1 VTNIEQ
7 LANAPVLEEMADDP
21 VWGRVIL
28 QVMTG
33 PVDESVTPVFIGQRA
48 VKRQIKPFLNAT
60 EAFPNTLILGEPGIG
75 KTNLARWIAHERD
88 ESFAERLC
96 PVAPGDIDEKV
107 VLLDEC
113 HQQRTPEP
121 LFEIMENRHVTV
133 LGATTRPSQLNPAF
147 RSRFFLELHLMP
159 YPVNEMHELVRHLA
173 GENIPD
179 DAAAIFAS
187 ASAGNPRQ
195 AERIVMTAK
204 RMNTYDPNRVLAICR
219 ITADGLT
226 EMHLRY
232 LSKLK
237 EMKRPVGLNQLAMLL
252 YSDDQTLRNL
262 ERVLTEYKLIEL
274 LPNGRVISSKGGE
287 YLKRLDSL

>member
-1 VTNIEQ
+1 
-7 LANAPVLEEMADDP
+7 
-21 VWGRVIL
+21 
-28 QVMTG
+28 
-33 PVDESVTPVFIGQRA
+33 
-48 VKRQIKPFLNAT
+48 
-60 EAFPNTLILGEPGIG
+60 
-75 KTNLARWIAHERD
+75 
-88 ESFAERLC
+88 
-96 PVAPGDIDEKV
+96 
-107 VLLDEC
+107 
-113 HQQRTPEP
+113 
-121 LFEIMENRHVTV
+121 
-133 LGATTRPSQLNPAF
+133 
-147 RSRFFLELHLMP
+147 
-159 YPVNEMHELVRHLA
+159 
-173 GENIPD
+173 
-179 DAAAIFAS
+179 
-187 ASAGNPRQ
+187 
-195 AERIVMTAK
+195 VMTAK